1 MTQTLITVLS
11 AIGGL
16 AALALLA
23 WKAGKN
29 CTP

>member
-1 MTQTLITVLS
+1 MLNLELLL
-11 AIGGL
+11 AILLAG
-16 AALALLA
+16 AALGMLA